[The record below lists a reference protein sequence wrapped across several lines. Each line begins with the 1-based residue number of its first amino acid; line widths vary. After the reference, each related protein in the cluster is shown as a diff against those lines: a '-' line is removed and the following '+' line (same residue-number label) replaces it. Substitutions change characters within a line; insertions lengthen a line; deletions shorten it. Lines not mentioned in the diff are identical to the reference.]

1 MPRVIVTKEAR
12 KDLIGIRDYLRDDR
26 LFTVIEDYQSNPTR
40 RNPDISSV
48 AKKHRDFCSH

>member
-26 LFTVIEDYQSNPTR
+26 KNPIAAR
-40 RNPDISSV
+40 P
-48 AKKHRDFCSH
+48 HYP